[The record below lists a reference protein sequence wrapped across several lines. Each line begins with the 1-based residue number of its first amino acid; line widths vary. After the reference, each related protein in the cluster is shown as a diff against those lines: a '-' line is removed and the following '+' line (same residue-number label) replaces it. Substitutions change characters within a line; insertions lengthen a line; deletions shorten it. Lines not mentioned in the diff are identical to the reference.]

1 MYHVPVLLE
10 ESVSGLNIDP
20 DGVYLDL
27 TFGGGGHSRE
37 ILKRLKDGCLIG
49 FDQDSDALANVP
61 DDSRFIFVN
70 HNFRYLRNFLRYCGY
85 DEADGILADLGVS
98 SHEFDEAG
106 RGFSFRF
113 DAELDMRMNQRSRLK
128 ATDILNTYSEED
140 LTRIFRNYGE
150 VDNVRRLVD
159 LIVKARTE
167 KMITRSEE
175 FLQVIAPCV
184 PKQKAK
190 KYLAQVYQALRIEV
204 NGELEA
210 LEDMLKEAERAL
222 RPGGRLVVITYHSL
236 EDRIVKNFLKSG
248 NFEGKVEKDFYG
260 HVKRN
265 FELVNRKVIV
275 PSEEEIERNPRARS
289 AKLRIAEKRKDEKM
303 IK

>member
-1 MYHVPVLLE
+1 MNEMYHVPVLLE
-10 ESVSGLNIDP
+10 ESISGLNIDP
-20 DGVYLDL
+20 EGVYLDL

-61 DDSRFIFVN
+61 DDNRFVFVN
-70 HNFRYLRNFLRYCGY
+70 HNFRYLRNFMRYCGY
-85 DEADGILADLGVS
+85 DKADGILADLGVS
-98 SHEFDEAG
+98 SHEFDEAD

-113 DAELDMRMNQRSRLK
+113 DAELDMRMNQRNKLK
-128 ATDILNTYSEED
+128 ATDGLNSYSEEE
-140 LTRIFRNYGE
+140 LTRVFRNYGE
-150 VDNVRRLVD
+150 VDNVKRLVG
-159 LIVKARTE
+159 LIVKARAE
-167 KMITRSEE
+167 NEINRSEE
-175 FLQVIAPCV
+175 FLQVIDPCV
-184 PKQKAK
+184 PKQKEK

-210 LEDMLKEAERAL
+210 LEEMLQQAELAL
-222 RPGGRLVVITYHSL
+222 RPGGRLVIITYHSL

-275 PSEEEIERNPRARS
+275 PSEEEVERNPRARS
-289 AKLRIAEKRKDEKM
+289 AKLRIAEKL
-303 IK
+303 

>member
-49 FDQDSDALANVP
+49 FDQDSDVLANVP

-128 ATDILNTYSEED
+128 ATDILNTYSEEN
-140 LTRIFRNYGE
+140 LIRIFRNYGE

-159 LIVKARTE
+159 LIVNARTG

-184 PKQKAK
+184 PKQKEK

-289 AKLRIAEKRKDEKM
+289 AKLRIAEKRE
-303 IK
+303 

>member
-49 FDQDSDALANVP
+49 FDQD
-61 DDSRFIFVN
+61 DDRFIFVN

-150 VDNVRRLVD
+150 VDNAKRLVD
-159 LIVKARTE
+159 LIVKARAE

-184 PKQKAK
+184 PKQKEK

-275 PSEEEIERNPRARS
+275 PSEEEIEKNPRARS
-289 AKLRIAEKRKDEKM
+289 AKLRIAEKRE
-303 IK
+303 

>member
-1 MYHVPVLLE
+1 M
-10 ESVSGLNIDP
+10 NIDP

-49 FDQDSDALANVP
+49 FDQDADALANVP
-61 DDSRFIFVN
+61 DDDRFIFVN

-150 VDNVRRLVD
+150 VDNAKRLVD
-159 LIVKARTE
+159 LIVKARAE

-184 PKQKAK
+184 PKQKEK

-275 PSEEEIERNPRARS
+275 PSEEEIEKNPRARS
-289 AKLRIAEKRKDEKM
+289 AKLRIAEKRE
-303 IK
+303 

>member
-20 DGVYLDL
+20 VGVYLDL

-49 FDQDSDALANVP
+49 FDQDADALANVP
-61 DDSRFIFVN
+61 DDDRFIFVN

-150 VDNVRRLVD
+150 VDNAKRLVD
-159 LIVKARTE
+159 LIVKARAE

-184 PKQKAK
+184 PKQKEK

-275 PSEEEIERNPRARS
+275 PSEEEIEKNPRARS
-289 AKLRIAEKRKDEKM
+289 AKLRIAEKRE
-303 IK
+303 

>member
-1 MYHVPVLLE
+1 MYHVPVLLV

-128 ATDILNTYSEED
+128 ATDILNTYSEEN
-140 LTRIFRNYGE
+140 LIRIFRNYGE

-159 LIVKARTE
+159 LIVNARTG

-184 PKQKAK
+184 PKQKEK

-289 AKLRIAEKRKDEKM
+289 AKLRIAEKRE
-303 IK
+303 